1 MKLFGLFLFAYLL
14 GSVPFGLVLT
24 RIFTSED
31 IRQKGSGNI
40 GATNVRRIAGTTLGV
55 FTLAGDVFKGAL
67 PVYLAGAITGSDN
80 LSCEIYMCSAALLAF
95 LGHLY
100 PIFLKF
106 KDGGKGVA
114 TAAGCFIILSPTA
127 SIIAV
132 TVFVIFILLSNHAS
146 VGSLASAAILP
157 IAVLWFTR
165 SWIISGCA
173 IIITILI
180 YFRHKDNI
188 KRLLKGIEPVI
199 WERKRGSSPD

>member
-1 MKLFGLFLFAYLL
+1 MKLFGLLLFAYLL

-40 GATNVRRIAGTTLGV
+40 GAINVRRVAGTTLGI
-55 FTLAGDVFKGAL
+55 FTLAGDVFKGAF
-67 PVYLAGAITGSDN
+67 PVYLAGAMAGSDN
-80 LSCEIYMCSAALLAF
+80 LSGEIYMCSVALLAF
-95 LGHLY
+95 SGHLY

-114 TAAGCFIILSPTA
+114 TAAGCFTMLSPTA

-132 TVFVIFILLSNHAS
+132 TVFIIFILFTNHAS
-146 VGSLASAAILP
+146 VGSLAAAAILP

-180 YFRHKDNI
+180 YFRHRDNI

-199 WERKRGSSPD
+199 WKRKRL

>member
-1 MKLFGLFLFAYLL
+1 MKLFGLLFFAYLL

-24 RIFTSED
+24 KIFTSED
-31 IRQKGSGNI
+31 IRQKGSGNV
-40 GATNVRRIAGTTLGV
+40 GATNVRRVAGTTLGM

-67 PVYLAGAITGSDN
+67 PVYLAGAMTGSDN
-80 LSCEIYMCSAALLAF
+80 LSQEIYMCSAALLAF
-95 LGHLY
+95 SGHLY

-114 TAAGCFIILSPTA
+114 TAAVLSPTA

-132 TVFVIFILLSNHAS
+132 TVFVIFILLTNYVS
-146 VGSLASAAILP
+146 VGSLAAAAILP

-180 YFRHKDNI
+180 YFRHRDNI

-199 WERKRGSSPD
+199 WKRKRL